1 MARTVITTSGA
12 PAAIGPYSQG
22 ISATGRMVFCS
33 GQLALRPDGTFAD
46 GDAAT
51 QTRQIMA
58 NLKAV
63 LAAGGATFDDV
74 VKVTIF
80 LIDLNDYAAVN
91 AVYAESFGAAPPARA
106 AVEVSRLP
114 RDARVEI
121 ECIAVVGS

>member
-1 MARTVITTSGA
+1 MARTVIATSEA

-22 ISATGRMVFCS
+22 IVATGRMVFCS
-33 GQLALRPDGTFAD
+33 GQLALRPDGSFAD
-46 GDAAT
+46 GDAAA

-58 NLKAV
+58 NLGAV
-63 LAAGGATFDDV
+63 LKAGGATFDDV

-106 AVEVSRLP
+106 AVQVSRLP

-121 ECIAVVGS
+121 ECIAVVT